1 MKILLFNLITDVND
15 PILGFACQ
23 WIQVLAEKVE
33 SIDIITMKKGSFSFS
48 NNVQVYSVGKEKGF
62 SEPKRALEFYRI
74 LILLLSQNKYDVC
87 FAHMMPLF
95 AVMAAPILKLKVI
108 PIITW
113 YAHRSV
119 TTILKLAH
127 FCSDYMVTSAKES
140 YGYKHDKL
148 LVIGQGIDIN
158 LFTPISHVNFSEIPM
173 LLSVGRLSPIKD
185 LMTLIN
191 AVNLLH
197 QKGYKINCTLVGNA
211 PERDQCYFEALQK
224 KVSDLGLENQ
234 IIFAGAMPNQKV
246 VYLYQKC
253 FAHINCAPAN
263 HSLDKAVLEAMAC
276 GKPSIS
282 SILGIKETMGKWHD
296 LLSFKQGNPQ
306 DLANKIEYLL
316 NLQPKQREEIGLDL
330 RQSVIQKH
338 SLLKLRDNLID
349 IFKHK
354 CYPDFNN

>member
-1 MKILLFNLITDVND
+1 MKILLFNLVTDVNH

-23 WIQVLAEKVE
+23 WIKVLAEKVS
-33 SIDIITMKKGSFSFS
+33 SIDVITMQMGEF
-48 NNVQVYSVGKEKGF
+48 NLPTNVQVYSVGKEKGF
-62 SEPKRALEFYRI
+62 SEPRRAWEFYRI
-74 LILLLSQNKYDVC
+74 LRSLLSKNKYDAC

-95 AVMAAPILKLKVI
+95 AVMAAPILKLQGI

-127 FCSDYMVTSAKES
+127 FCSNYIVSCSQES
-140 YGYKHDKL
+140 YRYKHDKL
-148 LVIGQGIDIN
+148 LVMGHGIDTN
-158 LFTPISHVNFSEIPM
+158 LFCPAPEVNSTETLM
-173 LLSVGRLSPIKD
+173 LLSVCRLSPIKD
-185 LMTLIN
+185 LITLID

-197 QKGYKINCTLVGNA
+197 QKGYNLNCTFVGDA
-211 PERDQCYFEALQK
+211 PERDQYYFEVLRQ
-224 KVSDLGLENQ
+224 KVSHLGLENQ
-234 IIFAGAMPNQKV
+234 ITFAGAMTNQKV

-253 FAHINCAPAN
+253 FAHINCSPAN

-282 SILGIKETMGKWHD
+282 SILGFKETMGKWQD
-296 LLSFKQGNPQ
+296 LLIFQEGNSQ

-330 RQSVIQKH
+330 CENVMQKH
-338 SLLKLRDNLID
+338 SLPKLRDSLID
-349 IFKHK
+349 IFENK
-354 CYPDFNN
+354 CYANFNS